1 MLMRSEEHSLLRV
14 LTMRRSTGRAE
25 HQWLRVP
32 NTGSDKQ
39 TVLGV
44 GGWGG
49 VTRRTEDNPGYQI
62 LLFVWNAHRA
72 SKSQRVK
79 KMWWFWQE
87 ALFFSCICYTLSS
100 LYLCCLLLLQC
111 VFSHVHCPLPQS
123 WMYPRDPQSCTT
135 RTLPPGGARGK
146 RGSLLLIKPKKGRSK
161 WRVLLSRLCVAFP
174 PTFGTTQIFD
184 SNRFSETGSFYNFCD
199 FKVLFFPHL
208 CFFLCHLLVKCVD
221 SVKMWTQTL
230 ENLVI

>member
-1 MLMRSEEHSLLRV
+1 
-14 LTMRRSTGRAE
+14 
-25 HQWLRVP
+25 
-32 NTGSDKQ
+32 
-39 TVLGV
+39 
-44 GGWGG
+44 
-49 VTRRTEDNPGYQI
+49 
-62 LLFVWNAHRA
+62 
-72 SKSQRVK
+72 
-79 KMWWFWQE
+79 MWWFWQE

-111 VFSHVHCPLPQS
+111 VFCHVHCPLPQS

-199 FKVLFFPHL
+199 FKVLFYPHL

>member
-1 MLMRSEEHSLLRV
+1 
-14 LTMRRSTGRAE
+14 
-25 HQWLRVP
+25 
-32 NTGSDKQ
+32 
-39 TVLGV
+39 
-44 GGWGG
+44 
-49 VTRRTEDNPGYQI
+49 
-62 LLFVWNAHRA
+62 
-72 SKSQRVK
+72 
-79 KMWWFWQE
+79 MWWFWQE

-161 WRVLLSRLCVAFP
+161 WTVLLSRLCVVFP

-199 FKVLFFPHL
+199 FKVLFYPHL